1 MNKEYYGIAMSI
13 LNSNVCCLLQ
23 IGTGNTKETSNL
35 VERWFP
41 YSVMKHVLPIIETTG
56 QVDEEIYILP
66 EQFFKVKIIEG
77 KNNIS
82 YEFYHQERTEELVS
96 LFKKPNYFEDLDISF
111 L

>member
-1 MNKEYYGIAMSI
+1 MNNEYYGIAMSI
-13 LNSNVCCLLQ
+13 LNSKVCCLLQ

-41 YSVMKHVLPIIETTG
+41 YSVMKHIIKTTG
-56 QVDEEIYILP
+56 QVNEEIYIRP
-66 EQFFKVKIIEG
+66 EQFFKVKIVQGE
-77 KNNIS
+77 NNIS

-96 LFKKPNYFEDLDISF
+96 LFEKPDYFEDLDISF